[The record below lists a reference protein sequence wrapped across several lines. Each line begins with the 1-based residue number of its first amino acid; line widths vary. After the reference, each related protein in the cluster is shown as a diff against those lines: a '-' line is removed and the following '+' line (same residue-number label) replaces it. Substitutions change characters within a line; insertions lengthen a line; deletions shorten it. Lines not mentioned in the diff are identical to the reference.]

1 MKSRKPQ
8 RPNVDPRRRSD
19 DLERPTLNDAAF
31 VSFMNKLPGLAWL
44 KDREGRYVYANS
56 AVQSLAPFR
65 NGWEGRTDLEL
76 WPQAIADAYRANDQ
90 AVMNEGE
97 PVETLEPYLVDGEQ
111 HYAFVTKFPVRDAS
125 GDVMMVGGASIDLT
139 EFLRTEKRLREYE
152 RVVEGSEEMIA
163 VVDRDYRYLIANRAF
178 LDYRKLTKEQ
188 VIGYTIRE
196 IVGEDFFFGIIK
208 PNIDRCFEGSIVR
221 FERTITHPEFG
232 ERDLSVSYFPIK
244 GPQKIGRVV
253 VIVRDRTETNQA
265 ENAAATAERKYRE
278 IFENAGEGI
287 FQSTPEGQFL
297 AANPALAEMFG
308 YESPEELIANCR
320 DISRQLYVQLSSREE
335 YMQLLEARGMV
346 RGFEAQVF
354 RRDGTKFWIL
364 VNARAV
370 RDHDGRSIYYEGTTQ
385 NITERKRAEQKSAA
399 FAALARTLSG
409 ARTQTDAGL
418 VIVETARDLF
428 GWDACYLDLYDS
440 RTDSIVPLLNIDT
453 FNGKRV
459 DVTSTVSGAPPTPRG
474 RCVLKEGPK
483 LILRE
488 EPLKFDPE
496 TVPFGDT
503 SKPAASIMIVPIK
516 HGEEAVGLLS
526 IQSYSLH
533 AYDEVALT
541 DLIAL
546 AEHCGEAINRVR
558 AEELFRES
566 ERRYRELF
574 ENSRDAIYVH
584 DLNGFYVSVNRAAEE
599 LSGFARAEILG
610 KHYSDFL
617 SPAHVKDADENFAV
631 KLEVPI
637 ETTYEAE
644 VLCKDGTRK
653 PVEVNSRLITSDGH
667 VIGIQGTARDITD
680 RKRAEEALQT
690 YSHRLIQAQEA
701 ERQNVARELHDEIG
715 QILTAVRI
723 SLESVIK
730 SGETQACLPRINES
744 MEVIDE
750 ALVKVRELSLELR
763 PSLLDDLGL
772 AAALRWYVDRYTQ
785 RTGIVTKVIG
795 EPEGGRISHEI
806 ETACFRITQEALT
819 NVARHSHASTASVCL
834 KRKDGLLHL
843 TIKDNGIGF
852 NARLLFRGS
861 SSVHGLGLRGMQERA
876 LAVRGAVEIDSV
888 RGKGTRVTLRVP
900 LE

>member
-1 MKSRKPQ
+1 MKSRKSKHT
-8 RPNVDPRRRSD
+8 NVDPRQRND
-19 DLERPTLNDAAF
+19 DLEKPTLNDAAF
-31 VSFMNKLPGLAWL
+31 VSFMNKLPGFAWL

-56 AVQSLAPFR
+56 ALQNLDPYR
-65 NGWEGRTDLEL
+65 NGWEGRTDMEL
-76 WPQAIADAYRANDQ
+76 WPQPIADAYRANDQ
-90 AVMNEGE
+90 AVMNEGK

-111 HYAFVTKFPVRDAS
+111 HYVFVTKFPVRDAS
-125 GDVMMVGGASIDLT
+125 GAVMMVGGASVDLT
-139 EFLRTEKRLREYE
+139 ELLRTEKRLREYE
-152 RVVEGSEEMIA
+152 RLVESSEEMIA
-163 VVDRDYRYLIANRAF
+163 VLDRDYRYLIANRAF
-178 LDYRKLTKEQ
+178 LKYRKLTKEQ
-188 VIGYTIRE
+188 VIGHTLSE
-196 IVGEDFFFGIIK
+196 IVGEDFFLDIIRPK
-208 PNIDRCFEGSIVR
+208 LDRCFDGSIVR
-221 FERTITHPEFG
+221 YEKKVTYPEIG

-244 GPQKIGRVV
+244 GPQRIDRVAC
-253 VIVRDRTETNQA
+253 IVLDQTETKQA
-265 ENAAATAERKYRE
+265 ESAAAIAERKYRE
-278 IFENAGEGI
+278 IFENAGEGV
-287 FQSTPEGQFL
+287 FQSTPEGRYL
-297 AANPALAEMFG
+297 VANPALAEMHG
-308 YESPEELIANCR
+308 YESPAQLISSCN
-320 DISRQLYVQLSSREE
+320 DISSQIYVEPSCREE
-335 YMQLLEARGMV
+335 FMSILERRGTV
-346 RGFEAQVF
+346 QQFETQVF
-354 RRDGTKFWIL
+354 RKDGTKIWTSI
-364 VNARAV
+364 NARAV
-370 RDHDGRSIYYEGTTQ
+370 RDGDGKILYYEGTAQ

-418 VIVETARDLF
+418 VIVETARHLF

-459 DVTSTVSGAPPTPRG
+459 DVTPTVSSTPPSHHG
-474 RCVLKEGPK
+474 RHVLKEGPK

-503 SKPAASIMIVPIK
+503 SRPAGSIMIVPIK
-516 HGEEAVGLLS
+516 HGETAVGLLS

-541 DLIAL
+541 DLFAL

-584 DLNGFYVSVNRAAEE
+584 DLNGCYISVNRAAEL
-599 LSGFARAEILG
+599 LSGFTRAEILG

-617 SPAHVKDADENFAV
+617 SPAHVKDADQNFAV
-631 KLEVPI
+631 KLDVPI

-653 PVEVNSRLITSDGH
+653 PVEVNSRLILSDGH

-701 ERQNVARELHDEIG
+701 ERQNIARELHDEIG

-723 SLESVIK
+723 SLESVKK
-730 SGETQACLPRINES
+730 SCETQACLPRINES

-795 EPEGGRISHEI
+795 EPEVGRISHEI

-819 NVARHSHASTASVCL
+819 NVARHSHASTTSVCL

-861 SSVHGLGLRGMQERA
+861 SSVHALGLRGMQERA
-876 LAVRGAVEIDSV
+876 LAVRGGVEIDSV
-888 RGKGTRVTLRVP
+888 RGKGTRVILRVP